1 MEDYKDIIHRLIQLC
16 EATANL
22 TGNTWDDQIA
32 AVAHEVF
39 DRWFGIV
46 HGVKSKPEVF
56 GAASVEGRFNLTDEE
71 VKKLPA
77 WLTTLLL
84 RLIQVLPLFI

>member
-1 MEDYKDIIHRLIQLC
+1 MEEYKEIIHRLIELC
-16 EATANL
+16 QAAAKL
-22 TGNTWDDQIA
+22 TGNTWDDQVA
-32 AVAHEVF
+32 SVAHEVF

-46 HGVKSKPEVF
+46 HGVKSRPEAF
-56 GAASVEGRFNLTDEE
+56 GAADVESRFNLTDPE

-84 RLIQVLPLFI
+84 RLIQVLPLFV